1 MESTIHWIDHY
12 SLDDSIDCD
21 STHPLGRDL
30 SAGEHQATFEQLGP
44 VSVKVVSST
53 KSRRHSGCGSIFLWT
68 FHDIWGNVCL
78 LLCKLSG
85 LKCLWKNII
94 ANNV

>member
-21 STHPLGRDL
+21 STHPMGGDL
-30 SAGEHQATFEQLGP
+30 SAGEHQPTFEQVGP

-53 KSRRHSGCGSIFLWT
+53 KSRRHSDVAAFFVDFL
-68 FHDIWGNVCL
+68 
-78 LLCKLSG
+78 
-85 LKCLWKNII
+85 
-94 ANNV
+94 